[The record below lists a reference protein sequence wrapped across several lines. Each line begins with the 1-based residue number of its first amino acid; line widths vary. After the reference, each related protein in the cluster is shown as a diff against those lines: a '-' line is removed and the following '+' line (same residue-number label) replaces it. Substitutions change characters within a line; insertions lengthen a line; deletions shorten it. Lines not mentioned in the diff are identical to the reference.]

1 MNLINQKDKI
11 FIAGSTGMV
20 GSAILRHLNK
30 KGYNNV
36 LTNKKSSLNLLE
48 FEAVEKWFE
57 IKKPD
62 VVIIAAAKVGGI
74 FANSNYPAEFLLEN
88 LKIQSNLIEIA
99 YRKNVKRLLFL
110 GSSCIYPKFANQPI
124 SEEELLTASLEK
136 TNEFYAIAKIAG
148 IKLVESFRKQ
158 YGFDCISLMPT
169 NLYGFGDNYNL
180 KNSHVVPAMIR
191 RFSNAKKDN
200 DSSVVCW
207 GSGTPLREL
216 LNVDDLAKACVFA
229 LEKWNPSHQN
239 SPKISPNEE
248 LTYLNVG
255 SEDEISIKNLA
266 LLIAEIVGYKGEIIW
281 DKDKPDGT
289 PRKKLN
295 YEKFKKI
302 GWETSI
308 DLKQGLIQT
317 INDYKVKFSKGL
329 LRD

>member
-1 MNLINQKDKI
+1 MNLIKQQDKI
-11 FIAGSTGMV
+11 FVAGSTGMV

-30 KGYNNV
+30 KGYKNI
-36 LTNKKSSLNLLE
+36 LTKKKSLLNLLNYNKL
-48 FEAVEKWFE
+48 EKWFE
-57 IKKPD
+57 IEKPD
-62 VVIIAAAKVGGI
+62 VVIISAAKVGGI
-74 FANSNYPAEFLLEN
+74 FANNNYPAEFLLEN

-124 SEEELLTASLEK
+124 SEEELLTGPLEK
-136 TNEFYAIAKIAG
+136 TNESYAIAKIAG

-169 NLYGFGDNYNL
+169 NLYGYGDNYNL

-191 RFSNAKKDN
+191 RFIDAKREN
-200 DSSVVCW
+200 NSSVVCW
-207 GSGTPLREL
+207 GTGTPLREL
-216 LNVDDLAKACVFA
+216 LHVDDLAKACVFA
-229 LEKWNPSHQN
+229 LEKWNPSHKD
-239 SPKISPNEE
+239 SPKISLNEE

-255 SEDEISIKNLA
+255 SEDEISIKDLA
-266 LLIAEIVGYKGEIIW
+266 ILIAEIVGYKGAIIW
-281 DKDKPDGT
+281 DKNKPDGT

-329 LRD
+329 LRY